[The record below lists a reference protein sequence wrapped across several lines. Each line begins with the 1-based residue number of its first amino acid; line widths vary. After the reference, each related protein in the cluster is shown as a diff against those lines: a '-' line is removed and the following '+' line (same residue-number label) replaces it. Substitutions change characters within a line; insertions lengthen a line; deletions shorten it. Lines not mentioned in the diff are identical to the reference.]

1 MWILHTCTSVE
12 GSSLCLLSC
21 STIENGNRNENGP
34 DIQDHVTL
42 NKFDGVSMASIAT
55 PIESLLR
62 AQKQFHILPTILIIF
77 FNTVNFGTDSDET
90 KVEINKELDLKEC
103 TTYRDQLDV
112 NNSKY
117 VFRAC
122 IKHIG
127 ETTQRG
133 HYVTIGYNDDDKNFD
148 NGLYLLD
155 DQQVTPYN
163 HKLFPIREAVAV
175 VMYEQKSSVED
186 RAKKRKSGVQVKA
199 LRKREKERTMIE
211 TASQE
216 LKSKSAV

>member
-1 MWILHTCTSVE
+1 M
-12 GSSLCLLSC
+12 
-21 STIENGNRNENGP
+21 
-34 DIQDHVTL
+34 
-42 NKFDGVSMASIAT
+42 
-55 PIESLLR
+55 
-62 AQKQFHILPTILIIF
+62 
-77 FNTVNFGTDSDET
+77 NFGTDSDET

-186 RAKKRKSGVQVKA
+186 RAKKRKSGVRVKA